1 MKKLL
6 TAALLGAAL
15 LTGTAGAVVEPTEAF
30 YVADYADVLSEETEQ
45 YIIDQNEALFE
56 ATGGQIVV
64 VAVDFMDGMDS
75 ADYAMAVAENWGGI
89 GDAERNNGFLL
100 VYAVGENK
108 VWAMA
113 GAGIEDAL
121 SASTIEGWLEDDFY
135 DGYDAGEYDSA
146 TRAFFDDVYGWYESY
161 YATSST
167 GGAAQPGYEYLPQ
180 PENDH
185 FYAYTGS
192 SLIGTLLSLFLAPL
206 IVVII
211 VVAILADG
219 WRYRRYHRR
228 YMGPGMPPP
237 PYVYRPFIFGRP
249 HRPRPP
255 RPPRGPRPPHGRRLP
270 QRRGLPGRRSG
281 PLRRRLL
288 PRRRL
293 RRQIPRGRRLLPR
306 RRLPGRRSRTPVS
319 ILSSNKA
326 LECPSRA
333 FVITPTHL
341 GVRLWVETEEG
352 RPWTAMC

>member
-15 LTGTAGAVVEPTEAF
+15 LTGTAGAVVEPTDAF

-75 ADYAMAVAENWGGI
+75 ADYAMAVAEKWGGI

-113 GAGIEDAL
+113 GTGIEDAL
-121 SASTIEGWLEDDFY
+121 SASTIEGWLEEDFY

-161 YATSST
+161 YATSAT

-185 FYAYTGS
+185 FYAHTGS

-228 YMGPGMPPP
+228 YMGPGMPPRPMCTGPSSSLAP
-237 PYVYRPFIFGRP
+237 PAQAA
-249 HRPRPP
+249 
-255 RPPRGPRPPHGRRLP
+255 RPPRGPPPWAAASTAGLRAAGGRSGGGFSRGGGFGGRSRGGGGFSRGGGFRGGGAGRR
-270 QRRGLPGRRSG
+270 
-281 PLRRRLL
+281 
-288 PRRRL
+288 
-293 RRQIPRGRRLLPR
+293 
-306 RRLPGRRSRTPVS
+306 
-319 ILSSNKA
+319 
-326 LECPSRA
+326 
-333 FVITPTHL
+333 
-341 GVRLWVETEEG
+341 
-352 RPWTAMC
+352 